1 MKHGSVYFG
10 GLSRGDT
17 PPKEIPTLGAAGG
30 RPKLSEMTMKEMEKG
45 CPYARDEYSRCP
57 ARHEGMTLDV
67 IKKSDVPPGPLR
79 FHKDYDRSLLTE
91 DLDRAQPLL
100 SHPTSHTGAP
110 IPWKDIRR
118 EEPEEVPKSRSKELY
133 PPIKQKRRPQDMSLR
148 TSDIDYAQPKKPI
161 VRERRRSNCIV
172 DLLTQSY
179 QFTSSEVPPQ
189 PVFRSSGRSTMDASD
204 IDGTQSHPLPAYS
217 VDGNPLKLED
227 EFRNPRHSAVLAAAK
242 ASLVPATPRCDDG
255 MSVAEPTPR
264 RTDGQPVTHRLG
276 QPLSPR
282 YHLPV
287 ADGGPTS
294 LHCRYQCER
303 REMGDAPPRTRC
315 EEVGYIDRSKP
326 QTQIRDNGEVQFN
339 LYTDDLPG
347 AKPMRRVGGL
357 PYHLYGPPGNRPQSN
372 SLQNADIEGA
382 QADTRLRAPRR
393 TPRAVPQVEVPA
405 AQPVVA

>member
-1 MKHGSVYFG
+1 
-10 GLSRGDT
+10 
-17 PPKEIPTLGAAGG
+17 
-30 RPKLSEMTMKEMEKG
+30 MKEMEKG

-189 PVFRSSGRSTMDASD
+189 RVFRCSGRCTMDASD

-227 EFRNPRHSAVLAAAK
+227 EFRNLRHSAVLAAAK

-393 TPRAVPQVEVPA
+393 TPRAVPQVEVPP